1 MDWFSAGLP
10 REGDDAEVLRIGD
23 LAHSDVPRAGL
34 DDRSDAM
41 KPRLG
46 DWDLC
51 VVVGGAT
58 VVLGV
63 ATEEALASGGNQPVA
78 QIMDEAPTTYRP
90 HTSARDVATAMC
102 EHDQDHV
109 VVTNAAGQLLGVAR
123 RQEVEAA
130 ASS

>member
-23 LAHSDVPRAGL
+23 LAHSDVPRASL
-34 DDRSDAM
+34 HDRADAM

-51 VVVGGAT
+51 VVVGAGT
-58 VVLGV
+58 VVLGI
-63 ATEEALASGGNQPVA
+63 AGEDALANAGDQPVA
-78 QIMDEAPTTYRP
+78 QIMDGAPTTYRP
-90 HTSARDVATAMC
+90 HTPAGDVAAAMG
-102 EHDQDHV
+102 ENDQHHV
-109 VVTNAAGQLLGVAR
+109 VVTNVAGQLLGVAR